1 MAHSRAALAAVAAR
15 RAKLVEYR
23 RRKVPYG
30 SFYEELGYSSI
41 GVARKDF
48 ARALEESIAAQHAS
62 VEVYREEQ
70 LMELEYLAEEA
81 HKILRARHYVVTPG
95 GKLVDDPETGQP
107 LLDDG
112 PVLAA
117 IDRLVKILD
126 RVAKLRGLDA
136 PQKLEVM
143 TIDAIEAAITDLNAQ
158 LALAASESEAE
169 ALAGAEGAQ
178 DGAGPP

>member
-1 MAHSRAALAAVAAR
+1 MAHSRAQLAAVAAR
-15 RAKLVEYR
+15 RTKLIDF
-23 RRKVPYG
+23 RRKKIPYAA
-30 SFYEELGYSSI
+30 FYEELGYASADA
-41 GVARKDF
+41 ARRDF
-48 ARALEESIAAQHAS
+48 NRALEEAIAAQHAS
-62 VEVYREEQ
+62 IEVYREEQ
-70 LMELEYLAEEA
+70 LGELDYLAEEA
-81 HKILRARHYVVTPG
+81 HKILRARHYVVTQS

-143 TIDAIEAAITDLNAQ
+143 TIDAIDAAISELNAQ
-158 LALAASESEAE
+158 LAAADSEAE
-169 ALAGAEGAQ
+169 PLAGAEGPQ
-178 DGAGPP
+178 GGAGPA

>member
-1 MAHSRAALAAVAAR
+1 MALSRAERAAIAAR
-15 RAKLVEYR
+15 RAKLVEFR

-30 SFYEELGYSSI
+30 QIYEELGYSS
-41 GVARKDF
+41 VQAARKDF
-48 ARALEESIAAQHAS
+48 TRALEESIAAQHTS

-70 LMELEYLAEEA
+70 LEELDYLAEEA
-81 HKILRARHYVVTPG
+81 HKILRARHYVVTQSG
-95 GKLVDDPETGQP
+95 RIVEDPETGEP
-107 LLDDG
+107 LHDDG

-143 TIDAIEAAITDLNAQ
+143 TIDAIEAAIADLNAQ
-158 LALAASESEAE
+158 LAATDPEAGEAARAE
-169 ALAGAEGAQ
+169 TA
-178 DGAGPP
+178 DG

>member
-1 MAHSRAALAAVAAR
+1 MAHSRAEMAAIAAR

-70 LMELEYLAEEA
+70 LIELEYLAEEA
-81 HKILRARHYVVTPG
+81 HKILRARHYVVTQS
-95 GKLVDDPETGQP
+95 GKVVDDPQTGQP
-107 LLDDG
+107 MVDDG

-126 RVAKLRGLDA
+126 RVAKLRGLD
-136 PQKLEVM
+136 QIKVQVF
-143 TIDAIEAAITDLNAQ
+143 TIDAIEAEIERLSMELGDPGLRETPMEPD
-158 LALAASESEAE
+158 S
-169 ALAGAEGAQ
+169 
-178 DGAGPP
+178 PIR

>member
-1 MAHSRAALAAVAAR
+1 MGHSRAALAAVAAR
-15 RAKLVEYR
+15 RSKLVEYR
-23 RRKVPYG
+23 RRKVPYAA
-30 SFYEELGYSSI
+30 FYEELGYTSVD
-41 GVARKDF
+41 VARRDF

-70 LMELEYLAEEA
+70 LVELDYLAEEA
-81 HKILRARHYVVTPG
+81 HKILRARHYVVTQA
-95 GKLVDDPETGQP
+95 GKIVDDPDTGQP
-107 LLDDG
+107 MLDDG

-158 LALAASESEAE
+158 LAFAAAESETE